1 MNNFKKFFQ
10 MSIVMFAI
18 MIITSACGSKSEVP
32 NYFLFYQLD
41 NAKNTITV
49 KINDSLEQDKIASA
63 DFYYRQTTDKGKLSK
78 SIKQENDQLVNNVE
92 PKEKN
97 TFDVPVP
104 DDINAQNIK
113 IVAIITYDNK
123 KNILDYWSSY
133 DGVEAENDSFSID
146 FQSSKDVDGFGG
158 GNGTEDNPYI
168 ISQPRHFAS
177 INAQDDEGN
186 YINYDK
192 HFKQTENID
201 LSNLTGFK
209 IDRTEDDKDITVE
222 KINPWAPFYN
232 EGHGVP
238 AIGVVAQSSSSQM
251 PGIGGSQNNEED
263 SHKTY
268 FKGTYDGNNLIIDGI
283 HIINSNEPNIAL
295 FTGTYSATLKNII
308 LGENSIVL
316 IDGISGVDKL
326 NISALSSSI
335 INTIIENCTN
345 NSKIIVKNVKNVKSI
360 IVSGISTDIKTES
373 ENSSSTPSFGTNT
386 NNNNNENDNNENNNT
401 EESEEEEIS
410 YEYTNCVN
418 KANICIYNNNIE
430 KIYVGGCFTLSTMSM
445 DSMDMSSMT
454 SMFGGSD
461 ITISKCKNSGSIKIT
476 KNKTS
481 KAKGAIVASGVH
493 VNIFS
498 MDMGSMGDMSG
509 SGQDNNNNNN
519 NSGN

>member
-1 MNNFKKFFQ
+1 M
-10 MSIVMFAI
+10 
-18 MIITSACGSKSEVP
+18 
-32 NYFLFYQLD
+32 
-41 NAKNTITV
+41 
-49 KINDSLEQDKIASA
+49 
-63 DFYYRQTTDKGKLSK
+63 
-78 SIKQENDQLVNNVE
+78 
-92 PKEKN
+92 
-97 TFDVPVP
+97 
-104 DDINAQNIK
+104 
-113 IVAIITYDNK
+113 
-123 KNILDYWSSY
+123 
-133 DGVEAENDSFSID
+133 
-146 FQSSKDVDGFGG
+146 
-158 GNGTEDNPYI
+158 
-168 ISQPRHFAS
+168 
-177 INAQDDEGN
+177 
-186 YINYDK
+186 
-192 HFKQTENID
+192 
-201 LSNLTGFK
+201 SNLTGFK

-418 KANICIYNNNIE
+418 KANICIYNNNID
-430 KIYVGGCFTLSTMSM
+430 KIYVGGCFTISTMSM
-445 DSMDMSSMT
+445 DSMDISSIT
-454 SMFGGSD
+454 SMFSSGGD
-461 ITISKCKNSGSIKIT
+461 ITISKCKNSGKINIT
-476 KNKTS
+476 NNKTS

-493 VNIFS
+493 VTVFS
-498 MDMGSMGDMSG
+498 MDMGDIMGNMGGNS
-509 SGQDNNNNNN
+509 QNNDNN